1 MAIREEG
8 GSPTDHLMSRSIDG
22 RGALPALG
30 ATPYHVHPPQRR
42 TRARSGLVLLVP
54 VLLAF
59 AGCMVGPN
67 YQRPK
72 VSVSPSWGDSGNRR
86 VSTESTTYRDWWRA
100 FNDPVLDR
108 LVARAYRDN
117 LTLQQAS
124 VRVLQA
130 RAQLGIAV
138 GEIFPQTQQ
147 AIGSVEYNRTSDRA
161 TTAAFFPGGGSSS
174 AIPPYWQSQIGAQ
187 ASWELDFWG
196 RIRRGIQS
204 ADASLL
210 ATLADYDNTLVTL
223 TADVAN
229 TYIALRTAEER
240 IRIAQENVKI
250 QEQTLKI
257 VEAKFTFGTVTQLD
271 VEQARTVLFN
281 TLATL
286 PTLETQQ
293 RQARD
298 ALSVLLGMPPN
309 ALGDLLDGPSVIP
322 ASPPLV
328 IVGIPADLLRRRPDI
343 RSAELQAV
351 AQSAQIGVAKAD
363 LFPAF
368 SLIGNLVLLSTDL
381 GTFRL
386 SDMFRW
392 GSRQVQVGPSV
403 QWNILN
409 YGQITNSVRVQDA
422 SFQQLLLA
430 YQRAVLSAQQ
440 DVEDNLTAFLRAQ
453 DRADLLA
460 KSVTSSRA
468 AVDLAIL
475 QYREGVTDFTTV
487 LTTQQAL
494 LNQQDNLASTLG
506 NISTSL
512 VGVYRALG
520 GGWEIR
526 EGEDIVPAEIKAEMR
541 ERTNWGHL
549 LAPTTYNL
557 PASRQPQSRPRL
569 PDW

>member
-1 MAIREEG
+1 LSKSIR
-8 GSPTDHLMSRSIDG
+8 SRLI
-22 RGALPALG
+22 
-30 ATPYHVHPPQRR
+30 
-42 TRARSGLVLLVP
+42 LLLP

-72 VSVSPSWGDSGNRR
+72 VSVSPSFGEGADPRLSA
-86 VSTESTTYRDWWRA
+86 ESTNYRDWWKA

-108 LVARAYRDN
+108 LIARAYRDN
-117 LTLQQAS
+117 LTLQQAG

-130 RAQLGIAV
+130 RAQLGIQV
-138 GEIFPQTQQ
+138 GEIFPQSQQ
-147 AIGSVEYNRTSDRA
+147 AIGSVQYNRTSDRA
-161 TTAAFFPGGGSSS
+161 ATAAFFKGGGG
-174 AIPPYWQSQIGAQ
+174 IEYWQSTIGAQ

-229 TYIALRTAEER
+229 NYIALRTAEER
-240 IRIAQENVKI
+240 IRIAQENIDI
-250 QEQTLKI
+250 QQQTLQI
-257 VEAKFTFGTVTQLD
+257 VEARFKYGTVTQLD
-271 VEQARTVLFN
+271 LEQARTVLLN
-281 TLATL
+281 TQATL
-286 PTLETQQ
+286 PTLETQR

-298 ALSVLLGMPPN
+298 ALAVLLGMAPN
-309 ALGDLLDGPSVIP
+309 DLGDLLDGPSAIP
-322 ASPPLV
+322 VSPPQV

-363 LFPAF
+363 LLPAF
-368 SLIGNLVLLSTDL
+368 SLIGQLVLLSTDL

-392 GSRQVQVGPSV
+392 GSRQVQIGPSV

-409 YGQITNSVRVQDA
+409 YGQITNNVRVQDA
-422 SFQQLLLA
+422 NFQQLLLA
-430 YQRAVLSAQQ
+430 YQRSVLSAQQ
-440 DVEDNLTAFLRAQ
+440 DVEDNLSTFFRSQ

-460 KSVTSSRA
+460 KSVTSSRS
-468 AVDLAIL
+468 AVDLAVL

-487 LTTQQAL
+487 LTTQQTL
-494 LNQQDNLASTLG
+494 LTQQDTLASTLG
-506 NISTSL
+506 NISTGL

-541 ERTNWGHL
+541 QRTNWGSL

-557 PASRQPQSRPRL
+557 PASREPQSRPRL

>member
-1 MAIREEG
+1 MATNG
-8 GSPTDHLMSRSIDG
+8 AATSTDHKMSRSI
-22 RGALPALG
+22 
-30 ATPYHVHPPQRR
+30 
-42 TRARSGLVLLVP
+42 RSGLILLVP

-72 VSVSPSWGDSGNRR
+72 VSVSPSLGETGTAR
-86 VSTESTTYRDWWRA
+86 VSAESTTYRDWWKA

-108 LVARAYRDN
+108 LIARAYRDN
-117 LTLQQAS
+117 LTLQQAG

-147 AIGSVEYNRTSDRA
+147 AVGSVQYNRTSDRA
-161 TTAAFFPGGGSSS
+161 ATGAFFGGGSF
-174 AIPPYWQSQIGAQ
+174 AYWQSQIGAQ

-240 IRIAQENVKI
+240 IRIAQENIDI
-250 QEQTLKI
+250 QQQTLKI
-257 VEAKFTFGTVTQLD
+257 VEARFTYGTVTQLD
-271 VEQARTVLFN
+271 VEQARTVLLN
-281 TLATL
+281 TQATL
-286 PTLETQQ
+286 PTLETQR

-309 ALGDLLDGPSVIP
+309 DLGDLLDGPSAIP
-322 ASPPLV
+322 VSPPQV

-363 LFPAF
+363 LLPAF

-381 GTFRL
+381 GTFKL

-392 GSRQVQVGPSV
+392 GSRQVQIGPSV

-409 YGQITNSVRVQDA
+409 YGQITNNVRVQDA

-430 YQRAVLSAQQ
+430 YQRSVLSAQQ
-440 DVEDNLTAFLRAQ
+440 DVEDNLAAFLRSQ

-460 KSVTSSRA
+460 KSVTSSRS
-468 AVDLAIL
+468 AVDLAVL

-487 LTTQQAL
+487 LTTQQTL
-494 LNQQDNLASTLG
+494 LTQQDNLASTLG

-541 ERTNWGHL
+541 QRTNWGRL

-557 PASRQPQSRPRL
+557 PASREPQSRPRL

>member
-1 MAIREEG
+1 
-8 GSPTDHLMSRSIDG
+8 
-22 RGALPALG
+22 
-30 ATPYHVHPPQRR
+30 
-42 TRARSGLVLLVP
+42 
-54 VLLAF
+54 
-59 AGCMVGPN
+59 MVGPN

-72 VSVSPSWGDSGNRR
+72 VSVSPSFGETGDPRLSA
-86 VSTESTTYRDWWRA
+86 ESTNYRDWWKA

-108 LVARAYRDN
+108 LIARAYRDN
-117 LTLQQAS
+117 LTLQQAG

-138 GEIFPQTQQ
+138 GEIFPQSQQ
-147 AIGSVEYNRTSDRA
+147 AVGSVQYNRTSDRA
-161 TTAAFFPGGGSSS
+161 ATAAFFKGGGG
-174 AIPPYWQSQIGAQ
+174 IEYWQSTIGAQ

-240 IRIAQENVKI
+240 IRIAQENIDI
-250 QEQTLKI
+250 QQQTLQI
-257 VEAKFTFGTVTQLD
+257 VEARFKYGTVTQLD
-271 VEQARTVLFN
+271 VEQALTVLLN
-281 TLATL
+281 TQATL
-286 PTLETQQ
+286 PTLETQR

-309 ALGDLLDGPSVIP
+309 DLGDLLEGASAIP
-322 ASPPLV
+322 VSPPQV

-351 AQSAQIGVAKAD
+351 AQSAQIGVAKAE

-392 GSRQVQVGPSV
+392 GSRQVQIGPSV

-409 YGQITNSVRVQDA
+409 YGQITNNVRVQDA
-422 SFQQLLLA
+422 NFQQLLLA
-430 YQRAVLSAQQ
+430 YQRAVISAQQ
-440 DVEDNLTAFLRAQ
+440 DVEDNLVSFLRAQ
-453 DRADLLA
+453 DRADFLA
-460 KSVTSSRA
+460 KSVTSSRT
-468 AVDLAIL
+468 AVRLAVL
-475 QYREGVTDFTTV
+475 RYREGVTDFTTV

-494 LNQQDNLASTLG
+494 LSQQDNLATTLG

-526 EGEDIVPAEIKAEMR
+526 EGDDIVPAEIKAEMR
-541 ERTNWGHL
+541 QRTNWGSL

-557 PASRQPQSRPRL
+557 PASREPQSRPRL

>member
-1 MAIREEG
+1 MAIQEV
-8 GSPTDHLMSRSIDG
+8 GSSTELLHR
-22 RGALPALG
+22 AA
-30 ATPYHVHPPQRR
+30 HPRCR
-42 TRARSGLVLLVP
+42 LLFLVP

-72 VSVSPSWGDSGNRR
+72 VSVSPSFGETGDPRLSA
-86 VSTESTTYRDWWRA
+86 ESTNYRDWWKA
-100 FNDPVLDR
+100 FNDPALDR
-108 LVARAYRDN
+108 LIARAYRDN
-117 LTLQQAS
+117 LTLQQAG

-138 GEIFPQTQQ
+138 GEIFPQSQQ
-147 AIGSVEYNRTSDRA
+147 AVGSVQYNRTSDRA
-161 TTAAFFPGGGSSS
+161 PNAALFKGGSGS
-174 AIPPYWQSQIGAQ
+174 IEYWQSSIGAQ

-240 IRIAQENVKI
+240 IRIAQENIDI
-250 QEQTLKI
+250 QQQTLQI
-257 VEAKFTFGTVTQLD
+257 VEARFNYGTVTQLD
-271 VEQARTVLFN
+271 VEQARTVLLN
-281 TLATL
+281 TQATL
-286 PTLETQQ
+286 PTLETQR

-309 ALGDLLDGPSVIP
+309 DLGDLLEGASAIP
-322 ASPPLV
+322 VSPPQV

-351 AQSAQIGVAKAD
+351 AQSAQIGVAKAE

-392 GSRQVQVGPSV
+392 GSRQVQIGPSV

-409 YGQITNSVRVQDA
+409 YGQITNNVRVQDA
-422 SFQQLLLA
+422 NFQQLLLA

-440 DVEDNLTAFLRAQ
+440 DVEDNLVSFFRAQ
-453 DRADLLA
+453 DRADFLA
-460 KSVTSSRA
+460 KSVTSSRT
-468 AVDLAIL
+468 AVSLAVL
-475 QYREGVTDFTTV
+475 RYREGITDFTTV
-487 LTTQQAL
+487 LTAQQAL
-494 LNQQDNLASTLG
+494 LSQQDNLATTLG

-526 EGEDIVPAEIKAEMR
+526 EGDDIVPAEIKAEMR
-541 ERTNWGHL
+541 RRTNWGDL

-557 PASRQPQSRPRL
+557 PASREPRSTPRF

>member
-1 MAIREEG
+1 MAIP
-8 GSPTDHLMSRSIDG
+8 GSIRSRLI
-22 RGALPALG
+22 
-30 ATPYHVHPPQRR
+30 
-42 TRARSGLVLLVP
+42 LLVP

-59 AGCMVGPN
+59 AGCMIGPN

-72 VSVSPSWGDSGNRR
+72 VSVSPNWGETGDQR
-86 VSTESTTYRDWWRA
+86 VSTESTTHRGWWRT

-117 LTLQQAS
+117 LTLRQAG

-138 GEIFPQTQQ
+138 GEVFPQTQQ

-161 TTAAFFPGGGSSS
+161 AAAAAFNGSL
-174 AIPPYWQSQIGAQ
+174 AYWQSQIGAQ
-187 ASWELDFWG
+187 ATWELDFWG
-196 RIRRGIQS
+196 RIRRGIES

-210 ATLADYDNTLVTL
+210 ATLADYDSTLVTL

-240 IRIAQENVKI
+240 IRIARENVDI

-257 VEAKFTFGTVTQLD
+257 VDARFTYGTVSQLD
-271 VEQARTVLFN
+271 VEQARTALLN

-286 PTLETQQ
+286 PTLETQR

-309 ALGDLLDGPSVIP
+309 DLSDLLSGPSTIP
-322 ASPPLV
+322 VSPPQV

-351 AQSAQIGVAKAD
+351 AQSAQIGVARAD

-368 SLIGNLVLLSTDL
+368 SL
-381 GTFRL
+381 
-386 SDMFRW
+386 
-392 GSRQVQVGPSV
+392 VQIGPSV

-409 YGQITNSVRVQDA
+409 YGQITNNVRVQDA
-422 SFQQLLLA
+422 NFQQLLLA
-430 YQRAVLSAQQ
+430 YQRSVLSAQQ
-440 DVEDNLTAFLRAQ
+440 DVEDNLAAFLRSQ

-460 KSVTSSRA
+460 KSVTSSRT
-468 AVDLAIL
+468 AVDLAVL

-487 LTTQQAL
+487 LTTQQTL
-494 LNQQDNLASTLG
+494 LSQQDSLASTLG

-526 EGEDIVPAEIKAEMR
+526 EGDDIVPLEIKAEM
-541 ERTNWGHL
+541 EQRTNWGSL
-549 LAPTTYNL
+549 LAPPTYNL
-557 PASRQPQSRPRL
+557 PASREPQSPPRL

>member
-1 MAIREEG
+1 
-8 GSPTDHLMSRSIDG
+8 
-22 RGALPALG
+22 
-30 ATPYHVHPPQRR
+30 
-42 TRARSGLVLLVP
+42 
-54 VLLAF
+54 
-59 AGCMVGPN
+59 MVGPN
-67 YQRPK
+67 YQRPN
-72 VSVSPSWGDSGNRR
+72 VSVSPKWGETGDQR
-86 VSTESTTYRDWWRA
+86 VSTESTMYRDWWRA
-100 FNDPVLDR
+100 FNDPALDR
-108 LVARAYRDN
+108 LIARAYRDN
-117 LTLQQAS
+117 LSLQQAG

-138 GEIFPQTQQ
+138 AEIYPQTQQ
-147 AIGSVEYNRTSDRA
+147 AVGAVQYFRTSDRTFA
-161 TTAAFFPGGGSSS
+161 PVPAFSSS
-174 AIPPYWQSQIGAQ
+174 FTYWQSTIGAQ

-196 RIRRGIQS
+196 RIRRGIES
-204 ADASLL
+204 ADANLL
-210 ATLADYDNTLVTL
+210 STLADYDTTLVTL

-229 TYIALRTAEER
+229 AYIALRTAEER
-240 IRIAQENVKI
+240 IRIARENVDI

-257 VEAKFTFGTVTQLD
+257 VEARFKYGTVTQLD
-271 VEQARTVLFN
+271 VEQARTALLN

-286 PTLETQQ
+286 PTLETQL

-298 ALSVLLGMPPN
+298 ALSVLLGMPPSD
-309 ALGDLLDGPSVIP
+309 LSDLLAGPSAIP
-322 ASPPLV
+322 VSPPQV

-392 GSRQVQVGPSV
+392 GARSVQVGPSV

-409 YGQITNSVRVQDA
+409 YGQLTNNVRAQDA
-422 SFQQLLLA
+422 RFQQLLLA
-430 YQRAVLSAQQ
+430 YQQSVLTAQQ
-440 DVEDNLTAFLRAQ
+440 DVEDNLVAFLRAQ

-460 KSVTSSRA
+460 KSVTSSRN
-468 AVDLAIL
+468 AVSLAVL

-520 GGWEIR
+520 GGWETR
-526 EGEDIVPAEIKAEMR
+526 EGEELVPPEIKAEMR
-541 ERTNWGHL
+541 RRTNWGDL
-549 LAPTTYNL
+549 LAPATYNL
-557 PASRQPQSRPRL
+557 PASREPRSVPRF